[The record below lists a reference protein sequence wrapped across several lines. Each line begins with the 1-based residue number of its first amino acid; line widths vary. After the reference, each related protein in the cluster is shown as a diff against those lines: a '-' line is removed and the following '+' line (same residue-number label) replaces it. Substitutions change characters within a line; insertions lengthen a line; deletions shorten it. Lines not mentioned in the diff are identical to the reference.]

1 MRKRLLAIVLSVLVG
16 TGFSAMGFTVS
27 AAAVAATLTSA
38 SGTAT
43 GYPTLQDAVNAA
55 ADGGIITLNKDV
67 TESVTYTG
75 TAGKTVTIDGQGHTV
90 TGLDGDVS
98 DGGLG
103 IFALEVS
110 GSGTLKLKDITLTG
124 GANASTAPTAGIG
137 ANETFTGTVAD
148 LGAVKVVGGAGD
160 TSCGLY
166 CAQSST
172 GTIDVTEAL
181 GADGYPN
188 TSFGILAMG
197 SGTINATKAQGG
209 NVTGDHPSSMGVAN
223 FGTGTVNVD
232 TAIGGSSTKNSCGVF
247 AINACVNSNSAVG
260 GNITAQNGSSVG
272 VSVING
278 IANVGTALCGT
289 YNGDGSGCYAVET
302 NSSSAVLNVGT
313 ARTTHRYEGS
323 RLNVGDSAVR
333 SIVLNAGRGATC
345 VLETITVAGSGS
357 TTIGTLPG
365 VYKNSTAGSWFSD
378 KTLKTAFSA
387 ATVDSQPTALY
398 SSFYRFTVS
407 GKITGSDEKTLAAT
421 LQLKNGGANIGAPVT
436 ANANGTYSLSDLP
449 VGDGYT
455 IAVSADGYTSGVIGP
470 FNITGSDLSSGLD
483 LQLAK
488 IATNDSGK
496 TNPANTSKTGNPKT
510 GDNDFSFLPLIA
522 LAVASLSAF
531 LVIKARK
538 ADKKKS

>member
-1 MRKRLLAIVLSVLVG
+1 MKKRLLAIVLSALVG
-16 TGFSAMGFTVS
+16 TGFSAMDFTVS
-27 AAAVAATLTSA
+27 AAAVAATLTSV

-67 TESVTYTG
+67 TESVTYNG
-75 TAGKTVTIDGQGHTV
+75 TASKTVTIDGQGHTV

-98 DGGLG
+98 DDGLG

-188 TSFGILAMG
+188 TSFGILMMG

-232 TAIGGSSTKNSCGVF
+232 TAIGGSSTKGSSGVF
-247 AINACVNSNSAVG
+247 SINGCVNANSAVG
-260 GNITAQNGSSVG
+260 GNITAQDGSSVG
-272 VSVING
+272 VWVING
-278 IANVGTALCGT
+278 IVNVGTALCGT
-289 YNGDGSGCYAVET
+289 YNGDGNGCYAVET
-302 NSSSAVLNVGT
+302 NSGSAVLNVGT
-313 ARTTHRYEGS
+313 AGTTHRYDGS
-323 RLNVGDSAVR
+323 RLNVGGSAVR
-333 SIVLNAGRGATC
+333 SIVLNAGSGTTC
-345 VLETITVAGSGS
+345 VLGAITVAGSGS

-387 ATVDSQPTALY
+387 TTVDSQPTALY
-398 SSFYRFTVS
+398 SSFYGFTVS
-407 GKITGSDEKTLAAT
+407 GKITDSDGKTLAAT

-436 ANANGTYSLSDLP
+436 ANANGTYSLSDIP

-455 IAVSADGYTSGVIGP
+455 IAVSANGYTSGVIGP

-483 LQLAK
+483 LQLTK
-488 IATNDSGK
+488 IATDNSDK
-496 TNPANTSKTGNPKT
+496 TTPGNTSNTGNPKT

-522 LAVASLSAF
+522 LAVASLGAF

-538 ADKKKS
+538 TDEKEN